1 MPALYPRRSGMI
13 AERKLNME
21 QKTKKLVGV
30 GLLTAIVVVLQALA
44 VVIRPTGIFNI
55 SLVLVPIVVGAA
67 LYGYKAGAWLGFVF
81 SMVVLFTDTAAFMA
95 ISVPGTII
103 TVLVKGTLAGLVAGL
118 VYLALEKK
126 NRHLAV
132 IASAI
137 ACPVTNTGIFLIG
150 CVLFFMDTINGWA
163 AASGYASAGTYL
175 IVAMVGVN
183 FLIELAV
190 NIVLSSVI
198 VQIIHIGKRNG

>member
-1 MPALYPRRSGMI
+1 
-13 AERKLNME
+13 ME
-21 QKTKKLVGV
+21 KKTKKIVGV

-44 VVIRPTGIFNI
+44 VAIRPTGIFNI

-103 TVLVKGTLAGLVAGL
+103 TVLVKGTVAGFLAGL
-118 VYLALEKK
+118 VYLMLEKK
-126 NRHLAV
+126 NRYLAV
-132 IASAI
+132 IGAAI
-137 ACPVTNTGIFLIG
+137 VCPVTNTGLFLVG
-150 CVLFFMDTINGWA
+150 CLLFFMDTINSWA
-163 AASGYASAGTYL
+163 AAAGYASAGTYL

-183 FLIELAV
+183 FLVELVV
-190 NIVLSSVI
+190 NMVLSSVI
-198 VQIIHIGKRNG
+198 VRIIQLGKK

>member
-1 MPALYPRRSGMI
+1 MR
-13 AERKLNME
+13 

-44 VVIRPTGIFNI
+44 VAIRPTGIFNI

-67 LYGYKAGAWLGFVF
+67 LYGHKAGAWLGFVF
-81 SMVVLFTDTAAFMA
+81 SVVVLFTDSAAFMA
-95 ISVPGTII
+95 INVPGTII
-103 TVLVKGTLAGLVAGL
+103 TVLVKGTIAGFIAGLA
-118 VYLALEKK
+118 YLALEKK
-126 NRHLAV
+126 SRQLAV
-132 IASAI
+132 TAAAI
-137 ACPVTNTGIFLIG
+137 ACPVTNTGLFLLG
-150 CVLFFMDTINGWA
+150 CVVFFMDTINGWA

-175 IVAMVGVN
+175 IVGMVGVN

-198 VQIIHIGKRNG
+198 VRIIHIGKKDN

>member
-1 MPALYPRRSGMI
+1 
-13 AERKLNME
+13 ME
-21 QKTKKLVGV
+21 KKTKKIVGV

-81 SMVVLFTDTAAFMA
+81 SLVVLFTDTAAFMA

-103 TVLVKGTLAGLVAGL
+103 TVLVKGTVAGLAAGL
-118 VYLALEKK
+118 VYLLLEKK
-126 NRHLAV
+126 NRYLAV
-132 IASAI
+132 ICAAI
-137 ACPVTNTGIFLIG
+137 VCPVVNTGLFLLG
-150 CVLFFMDTINGWA
+150 CVIFFMDTINGWA

-183 FLIELAV
+183 FLVELVV

-198 VQIIHIGKRNG
+198 MRIVQIGKREN